1 MIQAPFIQKWV
12 TEHMREP
19 LYTGMWDSSS
29 YLLKNKS
36 LIPCISCSK
45 ILICTLNVF
54 SKSANTAVLTTDFT
68 TSSLWKRQNCFCV
81 YEVNL
86 ENNIR
91 RPFMGFSFQT
101 QSSNMF
107 VCAVSG
113 YLRKWTPR
121 DLVLSVSVLN
131 CHLISVAPLWGWEV
145 WEVYRVVV
153 VLKVWCRLSV
163 FNYHLSGA
171 NLDWKCF
178 TLRALSISLVLICYY
193 CIDLRW

>member
-1 MIQAPFIQKWV
+1 M
-12 TEHMREP
+12 ESD
-19 LYTGMWDSSS
+19 DSSTFHS
-29 YLLKNKS
+29 EMSNRTHERAFVHWDVRFIVLLKNKS

-113 YLRKWTPR
+113 YLRK
-121 DLVLSVSVLN
+121 
-131 CHLISVAPLWGWEV
+131 
-145 WEVYRVVV
+145 
-153 VLKVWCRLSV
+153 
-163 FNYHLSGA
+163 
-171 NLDWKCF
+171 
-178 TLRALSISLVLICYY
+178 
-193 CIDLRW
+193 